1 MHQQGGT
8 IKEALD
14 SIASHGYVLPAIQ
27 REFVWRPEQV
37 CNLFDS
43 VMQGY
48 PFGEFMFWRVEA
60 QNSGQYRWYDFV
72 REYHRR
78 NNPHCPELGPIHD
91 KPLTAVLDGQQRLTA
106 FNIGLRG
113 SMAIKLPYKWWN
125 SSDAFPKRVLALDLL
140 APPDPDEEGSRYT
153 FEFVN
158 DDRIGLE
165 GARLWFRVSD
175 IMKMNSGPDMFD
187 WLSDSDKGLDN
198 ESQRLAFRTLD
209 RLYQAIRVEPVVA
222 YYEER
227 TQDIER
233 VLNIFIRCNSGGTPL
248 SYSNLLLSIAVSQ
261 WDTLDARSEV
271 HGLVDD
277 LNKVRNGLLF
287 SADFVLKA
295 GLMLT
300 DIASVGFRVE
310 NFTHENMAIL
320 ERNWLNIRQALLETV
335 ELVDSFG
342 FDSRTIQATNSLLPI
357 AYYLY
362 KKGAPR
368 DFETSDNYL
377 NDRKIIRGWLTR
389 SILKESGIWGS
400 GLDTLLTALREVI
413 RNAKGPDFPAA
424 ELRRVMAQRGKT
436 LDFVDE
442 EIEDL
447 ADMRLG
453 DRRIFPLLTML
464 FPHFESRDG
473 SDIDHVFPKSRFTPN
488 RLGAAGVPVEL
499 VETFRDRCDRL
510 ANLQLLDRSVNN
522 EKRASSPADWLD
534 VHCPDDL
541 ARQNYCERHLLGDV
555 PKNIEDFTGYYS
567 TRREK
572 LRERTAS
579 LVNAV

>member
-8 IKEALD
+8 IKQALD
-14 SIASHGYVLPAIQ
+14 SVASHEYVLPAIQ
-27 REFVWRPEQV
+27 REFVWQPEQV

-72 REYHRR
+72 REYHQR

-158 DDRIGLE
+158 EDRIGLQD
-165 GARLWFRVSD
+165 AHLWFRVSD
-175 IMKMNSGPDMFD
+175 IMKMNSGPDMLD
-187 WLSDSDKGLDN
+187 WLSDQGLDT
-198 ESQRLAFRTLD
+198 ERQRVAFRTLD
-209 RLYQAIRVEPVVA
+209 RLHQSICVEPVVA
-222 YYEER
+222 YYEEKS
-227 TQDIER
+227 QDIER
-233 VLNIFIRCNSGGTPL
+233 VLNIFIRCNRGGTPL

-261 WDTLDARSEV
+261 WDTLDARKEV

-277 LNKVRNGLLF
+277 MNNVRAGLLF
-287 SADFVLKA
+287 NADFVLKA

-320 ERNWLNIRQALLETV
+320 ERKWPNILQALLETV
-335 ELVDSFG
+335 KLVDSFG

-362 KKGAPR
+362 EKGAPR
-368 DFETSDNYL
+368 DFETSDHYL
-377 NDRKIIRGWLTR
+377 NDRRIIRGWLVR

-400 GLDTLLTALREVI
+400 GLDTLLTALREVV
-413 RNAKGPDFPAA
+413 RNSNGTEFPAG

-436 LDFVDE
+436 LTFVE
-442 EIEDL
+442 EEVEDL

-464 FPHFESRDG
+464 FPHFGSRDG

-488 RLGAAGVPVEL
+488 RLSTAGVAVEDID
-499 VETFRDRCDRL
+499 TFRDRCDRL

-522 EKRASSPADWLD
+522 EKRASLPADWLD
-534 VHCPDDL
+534 FHCPDEL
-541 ARQNYCERHLLGDV
+541 ARQHYCERHLLGDV
-555 PKNIEDFTGYYS
+555 PREIKDFTDYYS
-567 TRREK
+567 TRRQQ
-572 LRERTAS
+572 LRNRIAEM
-579 LVNAV
+579 VNAV

>member
-14 SIASHGYVLPAIQ
+14 SIASHEYVLPAIQ

-72 REYHRR
+72 REYHQR

-158 DDRIGLE
+158 EDRIGVE
-165 GARLWFRVSD
+165 DARLWFRVPD
-175 IMKMNSGPDMFD
+175 IMKINSGPDMFD
-187 WLSDSDKGLDN
+187 WLSGKDLDN
-198 ESQRLAFRTLD
+198 ERQRLAFRTLD
-209 RLYQAIRVEPVVA
+209 RLYQAVRVEPVVA
-222 YYEER
+222 YYEEKS
-227 TQDIER
+227 QDIER

-277 LNKVRNGLLF
+277 MNKVRAGLRF
-287 SADFVLKA
+287 NADFVLKA

-300 DIASVGFRVE
+300 DTASVGFRVE

-320 ERNWLNIRQALLETV
+320 EKNWPNIRQALLETV

-368 DFETSDNYL
+368 DFETSDHYL
-377 NDRKIIRGWLTR
+377 NDRKTIRGWLTR

-413 RNAKGPDFPAA
+413 RNADGSDFPAA

-436 LDFVDE
+436 LDFVGE

-464 FPHFESRDG
+464 FPHFGSRDG

-488 RLGAAGVPVEL
+488 RLSAACVPVEE

-522 EKRASSPADWLD
+522 EKRASLPADWLD
-534 VHCPDDL
+534 VHCPDEL
-541 ARQNYCERHLLGDV
+541 TRRNYCDRHLLGDV
-555 PKNIEDFTGYYS
+555 PKKISVFSDYYS
-567 TRREK
+567 TRRMQI
-572 LRERTAS
+572 RDRIAS